1 MTESSAYLNQAKRRQ
16 QRAARTPAARGP
28 GQPQRTQP
36 SGGYQPAGQ
45 EAARPYSGKAAKRR
59 RSTPRRGDQPQTP
72 RRGRSTINLQLQ
84 PADEGQ
90 ISLPVEFDRARR
102 AQRASRRRS
111 TRRPRRPWVWIAIGV
126 PALALVIA
134 AVIIGPVLYEGTR
147 AYQNVFVDQVP
158 HDSQPPLAVVNSAGT
173 PVIPT
178 AQPNKT
184 QAQQPVPDW
193 NGKERIT
200 LLLIGIDRR
209 KDEAT
214 RSDTMILVN
223 IDPVTKKAAI
233 MSIPRD
239 MKLII
244 PGYGVQK
251 INAAYAYGD
260 ANNVPGGGP
269 GLTIRTIEANFGI
282 RINYFAEVDFNG
294 FIKIVDTLG
303 GVTLDVRYPIKDDTY
318 PASGDNYMRI
328 YFPSGWQHMDGT
340 RALEYAR
347 TRHADNDSMRSER
360 QQQVLLALRQQ
371 AITMDLLPK
380 ARDLITE
387 VGDSVRTDLSLTQL
401 LQLARLGSQISSDN
415 ITSYSLDPALTEE
428 WVPDGPYYLIPDWNI
443 CGKLLS
449 EFTGSKVVPPASAL
463 AHPDRSI
470 PIRLANGT
478 QNVGLAERVANVL
491 KTNGFTNVTVAP
503 DDAALAEDTTHVI
516 DRSGNLTTAL
526 YVAGA
531 IGVGSDAIDVQPSST
546 TPIASGGPTP
556 DAGGIVVVLGDDA
569 PDPAYFQAIPVDD
582 GDTPIQ
588 PTDSSNS

>member
-1 MTESSAYLNQAKRRQ
+1 
-16 QRAARTPAARGP
+16 
-28 GQPQRTQP
+28 
-36 SGGYQPAGQ
+36 
-45 EAARPYSGKAAKRR
+45 
-59 RSTPRRGDQPQTP
+59 
-72 RRGRSTINLQLQ
+72 
-84 PADEGQ
+84 
-90 ISLPVEFDRARR
+90 
-102 AQRASRRRS
+102 
-111 TRRPRRPWVWIAIGV
+111 
-126 PALALVIA
+126 
-134 AVIIGPVLYEGTR
+134 
-147 AYQNVFVDQVP
+147 
-158 HDSQPPLAVVNSAGT
+158 
-173 PVIPT
+173 
-178 AQPNKT
+178 
-184 QAQQPVPDW
+184 
-193 NGKERIT
+193 
-200 LLLIGIDRR
+200 
-209 KDEAT
+209 
-214 RSDTMILVN
+214 MILVN
-223 IDPVTKKAAI
+223 IDPVTKKAGI

-303 GVTLDVRYPIKDDTY
+303 GVTLDVPYPIKDDTY

-328 YFPSGWQHMDGT
+328 YFPAGWQHMDGT

-347 TRHADNDSMRSER
+347 TRHEDGDSMRSTR

-371 AITMDLLPK
+371 AISMDLLPK

-401 LQLARLGSQISSDN
+401 LQLARLGSEISTGN
-415 ITSYSLDPALTEE
+415 ITTYSLDPALTEE
-428 WVPDGPYYLIPDWNI
+428 WVPDGPYYLIPDWNL

-449 EFTGSKVVPPASAL
+449 AFTGTKVVPPASAL
-463 AHPDRSI
+463 AHPDRTI

-478 QNVGLAERVANVL
+478 QNSGLAERVAAVL
-491 KTNGFTNVTVAP
+491 KTNGFTNVTIAP
-503 DDAALAEDTTHVI
+503 DGAALAEDTTHVI
-516 DRSGNLTTAL
+516 DRSGNLATAL

-531 IGVGSDAIDVQPSST
+531 IGVGSDAIDVQSSNS
-546 TPIASGGPTP
+546 TPTAGEGPTP
-556 DAGGIVVVLGDDA
+556 DAAGIVVVLGNDA

-588 PTDSSNS
+588 PVAPSGN